1 MKKSLI
7 ALAVL
12 AACGAVSSRAYV
24 GDAAIKYRMDVGY
37 PGDVNRTHP
46 FSVVPAQMDGT
57 TPVRR
62 YGDPVLY
69 GTNTV
74 RGFVAADQAGTTK
87 IKGVLVRPYPTSQTS
102 GGMSSSFGVATPPG
116 ANSVVDFIEDGF
128 VIVKIDN
135 IAAGNPTKGGAV
147 FVWSVASAGNDVL
160 GGFRAAAS
168 AGNTCAITN
177 AEFTGPADANGYAEI
192 RVWKQ

>member
-12 AACGAVSSRAYV
+12 ASMGAASVRASTRDIAF
-24 GDAAIKYRMDVGY
+24 GFRMGAGF

-46 FSVVPAQMDGT
+46 FSVTPNQMDGT

-74 RGFVAADQAGTTK
+74 RGYTAADSAVAK
-87 IKGVLVRPYPTSQTS
+87 IKGVLVRPYPTSTTT
-102 GGMSSSFGVATPPG
+102 GGMATSIGAATPPG
-116 ANSVVDFIEDGF
+116 ANSVVDVIEDGF
-128 VIVKIDN
+128 VMVKIDN
-135 IAAGNPTKGGAV
+135 LAAGNPTKGGTV
-147 FVWSVASAGNDVL
+147 YVWFAASAGNDVQ
-160 GGFRAAAS
+160 GGFRAAANAS
-168 AGNTCAITN
+168 AIAITN
-177 AEFTGPADANGYAEI
+177 AEFTGPADANGVAEI